1 MSKRPQCGLMN
12 QHTLLRAVWHGIMAE
27 ANGRIPGPITAARG
41 VLDSGFLPKSG
52 IKKIKNAF
60 FSS

>member
-1 MSKRPQCGLMN
+1 
-12 QHTLLRAVWHGIMAE
+12 MAE